1 MRLGGRCSDGDRLA
15 LVAELDLALAVL
27 LSGCGGLGALAGL
40 ALPGRGE
47 SGDGEHQ
54 RECEDGSED
63 DADSLTAVHG
73 VTLLGGW
80 FGRYGLIGRTSA
92 PPYPS
97 HERNTFSSPSEQA
110 TTCAGV

>member
-27 LSGCGGLGALAGL
+27 LSGSGGLGALAGL
-40 ALPGRGE
+40 ALSGRGE

-73 VTLLGGW
+73 GDPPWRLVRALRLDRPD
-80 FGRYGLIGRTSA
+80 GR
-92 PPYPS
+92 
-97 HERNTFSSPSEQA
+97 SSVSLA
-110 TTCAGV
+110 